1 MSDSILEQIQ
11 QRLQRLEDLQAIQAL
26 KAQYLRACD
35 RKQPEVMRE
44 CFVEH
49 GAVIEADGF
58 PAFKDREDWVETF
71 TKLAVMNPAIQDM
84 HHGHNPHIS
93 FTGVGLAS
101 GLWDLE
107 FCQINVK
114 ERTIVHLSGQY
125 TDEYERV
132 NGRWQ
137 IRSMRFQRGSFV
149 MRQMDADGAEK
160 VLALGEPPASGFIEN
175 S

>member
-1 MSDSILEQIQ
+1 MSEAALADLQ
-11 QRLQRLEDLQAIQAL
+11 QRLQRLEDIQAIQAL

-35 RKQPEVMRE
+35 RKQADAMRR
-44 CFVEH
+44 CFVAH

-58 PAFKDREDWVETF
+58 PLFTDREDWVATF
-71 TKLAVMNPAIQDM
+71 TRLAVENPAIQDM
-84 HHGHNPHIS
+84 HHGHNPQIS
-93 FTGVGLAS
+93 ITGPDSAT

-114 ERTIVHLSGQY
+114 ERTIVQLSGQY
-125 TDEYERV
+125 TDEYERA

-149 MRQMDADGAEK
+149 MRQIDEHGFEK
-160 VLALGEPPASGFIEN
+160 LLALGQPPASGFIEN